1 MAQWIRQ
8 ACRIG
13 HFERFRWTETGQVRD
28 IRAMPLITAYQRFVD
43 DFFAAIA
50 PFEKAF
56 QHVGFSYIAVKN
68 GAQFV
73 IVCGRVFMNTAPP
86 VGLPQQFAST
96 NIRAGHYRLSDLGLD
111 VRGFMTQ
118 LIEGE
123 VATPDGPLHLPTSPG
138 GACATSFVPYHPE
151 GLQKQHRVNV
161 LTLMGGQLE
170 PIPQPD
176 IDWEIKAG
184 SPPYDGLQELM
195 QLFGLGGMTAPTAV
209 VEFIAYNVS
218 AVDGAKS
225 IVSGTNADV
234 HALVAKGLSHDL
246 VTLGYRIYLPGT
258 AAERGTIPGAAMGWT
273 EEEQFDHGRVNIPI
287 PSAAVLNCTI
297 SYNGIAQSHFW
308 LTDPEQVQNPR
319 RAAYESFDPKL
330 ENLKSIIA
338 NAQTRGQDARE
349 FETAVAWLLWMLGF
363 SVAHLGTGRRS
374 RDAPDQV
381 IVAPS
386 GNFAVIECTTG
397 LLKAENKLAL
407 LHDRAEAVRRK
418 LAGSNNAHLRVLPA
432 IVTSKTLAEI
442 TPDIEA
448 AEKLGAAV
456 LTREVD
462 GSSTGTRVP

>member
-1 MAQWIRQ
+1 
-8 ACRIG
+8 
-13 HFERFRWTETGQVRD
+13 
-28 IRAMPLITAYQRFVD
+28 MPLITAYRKYVD

-50 PFEKAF
+50 PFEVAF
-56 QHVGFSYIAVKN
+56 HHVNFSYIAIKK
-68 GAQFV
+68 GAQFE
-73 IVCGRVFMNTAPP
+73 IVCGRVFLNTAPP
-86 VGLPQQFAST
+86 TGLPQPFASS
-96 NIRAGHYRLSDLGLD
+96 NIRAGHYKLSDLGGD
-111 VRGFMTQ
+111 VRNLMAQ
-118 LIEGE
+118 LIEGK
-123 VATPDGPLHLPTSPG
+123 VPTPNGPLHLPTPPG
-138 GACATSFVPYHPE
+138 GMSAASFVPFHPE

-184 SPPYDGLQELM
+184 TPPYDSLQELA
-195 QLFGLGGMTAPTAV
+195 QVFGLGGITAPTAV
-209 VEFIAYNVS
+209 VEFIAYNVC
-218 AVDGAKS
+218 AIDGAKS
-225 IVSGTNADV
+225 IISGTNADI
-234 HALVAKGLSHDL
+234 HALAARGLSHDL
-246 VTLGYRIYLPGT
+246 VTLGYRIYLPGKP
-258 AAERGTIPGAAMGWT
+258 AERGTIPGAAMKWM
-273 EEEQFDHGRVNIPI
+273 EEEQFDRGRVDVPV
-287 PSAAVLNCTI
+287 PAAAVMNCTI
-297 SYNGIAQSHFW
+297 SCSGIAQSHFW
-308 LTDPEQVQNPR
+308 LSDPEQVQNPR
-319 RAAYESFDPKL
+319 RAAYETFDPKL

-407 LHDRAEAVRRK
+407 LYDRAEAVRRK
-418 LAGSNNAHLRVLPA
+418 LAVSNNAHLRVLPV
-432 IVTSKTLAEI
+432 IVTSKTLGEI

-456 LTREVD
+456 LTREGLDQMLDRTLLQPDADQVYSQAEQAVSAALAKYPIQ
-462 GSSTGTRVP
+462 SSSPA